1 LRRDRGAWWRRPRS
15 RSYAAPCCW
24 HRKRSPSSAIR
35 NRTASSSPA
44 IPKYGMPNDRGR
56 GDDDTKSE
64 KQAAAGGHGWK
75 RFQRFRARGS
85 SRNQM
90 RRRSDQFPLAGGAAP
105 LMGSPNLDAHD
116 IASRCNSPHRLASRQ
131 DTKAPKAARIIR
143 NKSDARPPQ
152 ILPQVPRRRGGNF
165 LEVGVGGFARWVG

>member
-1 LRRDRGAWWRRPRS
+1 MR
-15 RSYAAPCCW
+15 
-24 HRKRSPSSAIR
+24 
-35 NRTASSSPA
+35 
-44 IPKYGMPNDRGR
+44 NDRGR

-131 DTKAPKAARIIR
+131 DTKAGAEKNSRAAPAESTQF
-143 NKSDARPPQ
+143 KGAEM
-152 ILPQVPRRRGGNF
+152 ILLSRDRRRH
-165 LEVGVGGFARWVG
+165 